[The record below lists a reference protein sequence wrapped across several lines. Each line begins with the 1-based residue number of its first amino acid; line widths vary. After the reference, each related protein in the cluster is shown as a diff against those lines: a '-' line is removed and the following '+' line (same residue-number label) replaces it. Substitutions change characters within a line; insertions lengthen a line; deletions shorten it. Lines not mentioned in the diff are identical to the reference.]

1 MESRAPRDPAAAP
14 PSILT
19 TAQRPQRTRRPPR
32 GSPHC
37 VPGPPLPRM
46 RMPTTGR
53 VTDCSSPH
61 RKWAAGY
68 QEEQT
73 LAWLLA
79 LPSARHGAG
88 RSREGTAAAP
98 TFRRAVAR
106 PARRQHGDCVQGGD
120 RTLGCEVARDPAA
133 AGGQVGA
140 QAGRAPPPRSGG
152 GRRRRAE
159 GPGIPETS
167 PSGKMLLRPR
177 VPSDQGPFRS
187 DVHPVWTP
195 PLRGGLPPNPSIPLH
210 LRSSG
215 ASPRPLSI
223 RRFTLHPFKPS
234 GSLIRCFLVPP
245 RARAP

>member
-19 TAQRPQRTRRPPR
+19 TAQRPQRTRRPPG

-167 PSGKMLLRPR
+167 PPARCCSDPVSPRTR
-177 VPSDQGPFRS
+177 VPSDPMSIQSGRRHSEVASRP
-187 DVHPVWTP
+187 TP
-195 PLRGGLPPNPSIPLH
+195 ASPYICGLLERARVPSASGDLRSIPSNLAA
-210 LRSSG
+210 L
-215 ASPRPLSI
+215 
-223 RRFTLHPFKPS
+223 
-234 GSLIRCFLVPP
+234 
-245 RARAP
+245 